1 MRLLNCTLGL
11 FLAYASSLVAA
22 DRTIIRL
29 DGDWQIADSIS
40 AAAMPQ
46 AFPARVPVPGLVHL
60 ATPAFQDVDLFDGR
74 EFIEASIREKKLP
87 ESARV
92 VTAGIPRQIRNYFWY
107 QRTFQVDKLRAWALL
122 RVGKAQFGTA
132 VWVNGVKAGE
142 HLGCFTAG
150 IFEVG
155 PLLKLGANVVVI
167 RVGAHPAVLPVWVP
181 TGSDYEKYR
190 WTPGIYDS
198 VTLSQGDWPRI
209 ESVQVAPRLAAM
221 TADVEV
227 ELNPGRAS
235 GPLGVTA
242 AVTKGSESP
251 VRGSATIDN
260 GIGVQKLKL
269 TLDLKGA
276 HLWTPENPFLY
287 TLHVATDGDSLDLR
301 FGMREFRFD
310 TPTKRAYL
318 NGKLYFLRGSNVTLH
333 RFFEDPNSGGLPWNR
348 EWVTKLLKTWPK
360 RMNWNSFRFCI
371 GPVPDMWLDIAD
383 EAGLLIQNEYFIWNG
398 KDRFP
403 PYSTEELT
411 TEYSEWMRDN
421 WNHPSVAIW
430 DATNETEW
438 PLLRDTIIP
447 AVRKLD
453 LSNRPWDD
461 GYATPGAANDGVEDH
476 PYLFSDSNFDIKRLE
491 KMTGAQSENAPQPT
505 AHAAIINEYG
515 WLWLRRDG
523 TPTLLTEKVYEK
535 QLGKDATPRQRFELY
550 AYYLS
555 GLTEFWRAHRNFAGV
570 LHFNFLTCDYP
581 GVKTG
586 DHWRNIEQL
595 ELEPNFADWVRESFK
610 PLGLY
615 INFWQPTL
623 TPSAKRTY
631 AVMMVNDEGRD
642 LRGTLSLSFERDG
655 QRLSGAAV
663 PFEIPAYGAQTWQVP
678 LEAPSTPGAVLL
690 KASALADQGNE
701 PTVSRRKIDI
711 R

>member
-122 RVGKAQFGTA
+122 RVGKAQFGTT

-333 RFFEDPNSGGLPWNR
+333 RFFEDPNSG
-348 EWVTKLLKTWPK
+348 
-360 RMNWNSFRFCI
+360 
-371 GPVPDMWLDIAD
+371 
-383 EAGLLIQNEYFIWNG
+383 
-398 KDRFP
+398 
-403 PYSTEELT
+403 
-411 TEYSEWMRDN
+411 
-421 WNHPSVAIW
+421 
-430 DATNETEW
+430 
-438 PLLRDTIIP
+438 
-447 AVRKLD
+447 
-453 LSNRPWDD
+453 
-461 GYATPGAANDGVEDH
+461 
-476 PYLFSDSNFDIKRLE
+476 
-491 KMTGAQSENAPQPT
+491 
-505 AHAAIINEYG
+505 
-515 WLWLRRDG
+515 
-523 TPTLLTEKVYEK
+523 
-535 QLGKDATPRQRFELY
+535 
-550 AYYLS
+550 
-555 GLTEFWRAHRNFAGV
+555 
-570 LHFNFLTCDYP
+570 
-581 GVKTG
+581 
-586 DHWRNIEQL
+586 
-595 ELEPNFADWVRESFK
+595 
-610 PLGLY
+610 
-615 INFWQPTL
+615 
-623 TPSAKRTY
+623 
-631 AVMMVNDEGRD
+631 
-642 LRGTLSLSFERDG
+642 
-655 QRLSGAAV
+655 
-663 PFEIPAYGAQTWQVP
+663 
-678 LEAPSTPGAVLL
+678 
-690 KASALADQGNE
+690 
-701 PTVSRRKIDI
+701 
-711 R
+711 